1 MSTDVFGIP
10 TGPLDAEPDGYLPG
24 VEREALLRRILAD
37 AGVQLG
43 TYDEVTVAWI
53 ADWDTPTFM
62 AITSLIQR
70 AASGRT
76 HTPQTR

>member
-10 TGPLDAEPDGYLPG
+10 TGPLDREPDGYLPG
-24 VEREALLRRILAD
+24 TEREALLRRILAD

-43 TYDEVTVAWI
+43 RYDEAMVAWL
-53 ADWDTPTFM
+53 ADWDWSTFA

-70 AASGRT
+70 AASGVD
-76 HTPQTR
+76 HTPQTS